1 MKMKKITISEYEQ
14 YLKAVYS
21 NPNTIQ
27 QYLEICDRYMRV
39 NDIVTQESVNKF
51 FSYFANNTI
60 NRAGIKAI
68 CEYVGTTI
76 KPPKYKGRKKIK
88 SYKFVTVDKI
98 NELLDLIDTDETSM
112 EYLITYLMFN
122 TGLRLSEVF
131 GLKVSSVDFKS
142 LMVSGIGKGN
152 KEFEEAITKQMA
164 DLLFDYID
172 EEQLDRDNKL
182 FKYAHIKFPNKK
194 YWRFIKAKGNEVGI
208 INMTPHK
215 LRHSLAYF
223 LRKNCGWD
231 LAEIK
236 VKLRHSDISTT
247 QIYATATKEEV
258 QEKIRRQFS

>member
-1 MKMKKITISEYEQ
+1 MKKITISGYEQ
-14 YLKAVYS
+14 HLKAVYT

-39 NDIVTQESVNKF
+39 SDIVTQEGVNKF
-51 FSYFANNTI
+51 LSIFANNTI
-60 NRAGIKAI
+60 NRAGVKAL
-68 CEYVGTTI
+68 CEYVGTTV
-76 KPPKYKGRKKIK
+76 KPPKYKGRKKVK
-88 SYKFVTVDKI
+88 SYKFILVEKI
-98 NELLDLIDTDETSM
+98 NELLDAIDTEETSM
-112 EYLITYLMFN
+112 EYLVTYLMFN

-131 GLKVSSVDFKS
+131 NLKVSGIDFKS
-142 LMVSGIGKGN
+142 LLISGIGKGN
-152 KEFEEAITKQMA
+152 KEFDEAITEEMA
-164 DLLFDYID
+164 ELLFDHIDDNQLSGNDLLF
-172 EEQLDRDNKL
+172 
-182 FKYAHIKFPNKK
+182 KYSLIRFPNKK
-194 YWRFIKAKGNEVGI
+194 YWKFIKKKGKEVGI